1 MYKRQLYDIP
11 IIGIIEPTA
20 KYISKNKNIHKVGV
34 VATAG
39 TIRSNVWEKSILNY
53 NNNLEILSNPCP
65 LLAPMAEEGWI
76 DNEIAKLTVH
86 EYMKNLHDVDA
97 LVLGCT
103 HYPLFVEL
111 FKNELRT
118 DAEVI
123 NTGTVIANQL
133 QNLLGE
139 NLFCLS
145 LSRITFPSFILCC
158 NSSLISSI
166 LASSYISLTS
176 RYSSNLFLTKL
187 PVFFISGA

>member
-1 MYKRQLYDIP
+1 M
-11 IIGIIEPTA
+11 
-20 KYISKNKNIHKVGV
+20 
-34 VATAG
+34 
-39 TIRSNVWEKSILNY
+39 NY

-103 HYPLFVEL
+103 HYPLFTEL

-139 NLFCLS
+139 NLLS
-145 LSRITFPSFILCC
+145 GSKTGKTEIYLTDTEC
-158 NSSLISSI
+158 N
-166 LASSYISLTS
+166 
-176 RYSSNLFLTKL
+176 
-187 PVFFISGA
+187 FISVAQKVLTEGKLDIKKAETIL

>member
-1 MYKRQLYDIP
+1 MK
-11 IIGIIEPTA
+11 
-20 KYISKNKNIHKVGV
+20 
-34 VATAG
+34 
-39 TIRSNVWEKSILNY
+39 KSILNY

-103 HYPLFVEL
+103 HYPLFAEL

-133 QNLLGE
+133 QNLLGK
-139 NLFCLS
+139 NLLS
-145 LSRITFPSFILCC
+145 SSKTGKTEIYLTDTEC
-158 NSSLISSI
+158 N
-166 LASSYISLTS
+166 
-176 RYSSNLFLTKL
+176 
-187 PVFFISGA
+187 FISVAQKVLSEKEIKINKC

>member
-1 MYKRQLYDIP
+1 M
-11 IIGIIEPTA
+11 
-20 KYISKNKNIHKVGV
+20 S
-34 VATAG
+34 
-39 TIRSNVWEKSILNY
+39 
-53 NNNLEILSNPCP
+53 
-65 LLAPMAEEGWI
+65 EEGLI

-139 NLFCLS
+139 NLREKYEIEAVKFE
-145 LSRITFPSFILCC
+145 INI
-158 NSSLISSI
+158 NV
-166 LASSYISLTS
+166 
-176 RYSSNLFLTKL
+176 KK
-187 PVFFISGA
+187 V

>member
-1 MYKRQLYDIP
+1 
-11 IIGIIEPTA
+11 
-20 KYISKNKNIHKVGV
+20 
-34 VATAG
+34 
-39 TIRSNVWEKSILNY
+39 
-53 NNNLEILSNPCP
+53 
-65 LLAPMAEEGWI
+65 MAEEGWI

-103 HYPLFVEL
+103 HYPLFTEL

-139 NLFCLS
+139 NLLS
-145 LSRITFPSFILCC
+145 GSKTGKTEIYLTDTEC
-158 NSSLISSI
+158 N
-166 LASSYISLTS
+166 
-176 RYSSNLFLTKL
+176 
-187 PVFFISGA
+187 FISVAQKVLSEKEIKINKC